1 MLCFVLTTG
10 SENSLKTHLCVF
22 GIHIYSFLNIDLHA
36 ALGTQKHSFDLSE
49 DDPIV
54 EGERRLAV

>member
-1 MLCFVLTTG
+1 MCVCFRESSCLWI
-10 SENSLKTHLCVF
+10 LCVF
-22 GIHIYSFLNIDLHA
+22 VIHIYGFLNIDLHA
-36 ALGTQKHSFDLSE
+36 ALRIQKHSFDLSE